1 MVTPC
6 TLEGEAER
14 VPEEL
19 RVVVRVGVDDTG
31 RHHEPGGVEL
41 GGRRLVDLA
50 DGDDAAVPDPD
61 VGQAAGLPGA
71 VDERA
76 GSDDV
81 VEHGTSGGGARA
93 GGCRAPKS
101 DDPSAYRRVS
111 GRPRGTSSARTCPAM
126 PVDNRSLLRNPRVAS
141 PCPQVIHRLCPT
153 PSPCSTFRA
162 ALAHVLC
169 SDRADAT
176 IDAVQPRAEPP
187 TDRRGPPRQLLERA
201 IRAGYIDAGRFK
213 IPEANVQPASLD
225 LRLGERALRIRCS
238 FLPGT
243 DSVERKL
250 KDYILDEID
259 LRGDGAM
266 LEARCPYLIELK
278 ERLDL
283 PAGLRGKANPKSS
296 TGRID
301 VFTRVITDHS
311 DRFDEMA
318 PGYHGPLYLEV
329 VPLSFAVRVKEDLT
343 LNQLR
348 LSMGRPWLSDDE
360 VRADAPRGADPLP
373 RRASRCRSTTS
384 CSRTGSS
391 SVSTCSGDERGQVGH
406 STRDSAPLLDL
417 TTGGE
422 VDPRP
427 FWDPVFREDGDRLV
441 LSPKRFY
448 LLMSDEAVSIPPNLA
463 AEMTAYDPTSGELR
477 THYAGFFDPG
487 FGFDPTGGFRGS
499 RAALEVRAHDVPFMV
514 ENGQAVCK
522 LTFERMLEEPTALYG
537 SGIGSSYQQQEET
550 LSRYF
555 RRTGT

>member
-1 MVTPC
+1 MLCSVR
-6 TLEGEAER
+6 EGTETTIHPAASVVLNLQTAAE
-14 VPEEL
+14 
-19 RVVVRVGVDDTG
+19 GV
-31 RHHEPGGVEL
+31 
-41 GGRRLVDLA
+41 
-50 DGDDAAVPDPD
+50 
-61 VGQAAGLPGA
+61 LPG
-71 VDERA
+71 
-76 GSDDV
+76 
-81 VEHGTSGGGARA
+81 
-93 GGCRAPKS
+93 
-101 DDPSAYRRVS
+101 
-111 GRPRGTSSARTCPAM
+111 
-126 PVDNRSLLRNPRVAS
+126 
-141 PCPQVIHRLCPT
+141 
-153 PSPCSTFRA
+153 
-162 ALAHVLC
+162 
-169 SDRADAT
+169 
-176 IDAVQPRAEPP
+176 
-187 TDRRGPPRQLLERA
+187 QLLERA
-201 IRAGYIDAGRFK
+201 IRAGYIEAGRFN
-213 IPEANVQPASLD
+213 IPDANVQPASLD

-238 FLPGT
+238 FLPGA

-311 DRFDEMA
+311 DRFDEVA

-329 VPLSFAVRVKEDLT
+329 VPLSFAVRVREDLT

-348 LSMGRPWLSDDE
+348 LSMGRPWLTDDE
-360 VRADAPRGADPLP
+360 VRQAHLSEPILFTRGEPVPVDDLVL
-373 RRASRCRSTTS
+373 SN
-384 CSRTGSS
+384 GLFLGLDLH
-391 SVSTCSGDERGQVGH
+391 GDERGQVGY

-417 TTGGE
+417 TAGGE
-422 VDPRP
+422 IDPAP
-427 FWDPVFREDGDRLV
+427 FWDPVFREEGDRLV

-448 LLMSDEAVSIPPNLA
+448 LLMSHEAVSIPPDLA

-514 ENGQAVCK
+514 ETGQGVCK

-537 SGIGSSYQQQEET
+537 TGIGSSYQQQEET

-555 RRTGT
+555 RRSRS